1 MSTVRREEA
10 LKISTYQRENAK
22 VVKLLE
28 QAATQEPSSSGYQWV
43 SGDRSNM
50 VDVVTFRQSGTAKG
64 SLERFCEANDIPK
77 SVYDRLRAAVAAGAH
92 RQRASGG
99 IVKFTVT
106 PESLEKLKDQLDQMA
121 ISRDTRPEDGKL
133 TGKELTSFKKLDNGK
148 AATNV
153 RASDALGEIKLRGN
167 RTEHKYSRQVNYVMD
182 LLYSQGSIHGPDQVE
197 RIAGE
202 LPAAQAKAVR
212 AAYAAVSR
220 YLSRGA
226 TSESSFICMDQRR
239 EVQRG
244 LMRTFGA
251 SLDTTEKA
259 ISALRLPRGY

>member
-1 MSTVRREEA
+1 MSSVRREEA

-22 VVKLLE
+22 VVKLL
-28 QAATQEPSSSGYQWV
+28 AKAVTQEPESSGRQWV

-50 VDVVTFRQSGTAKG
+50 VDVITFRQSGTSKG
-64 SLERFCEANDIPK
+64 SLERFCEANNIPN
-77 SVYDRLRAAVAAGAH
+77 SVYERLRAAVAAGAH

-106 PESLEKLKDQLDQMA
+106 DKTLETLKEQLDQMA
-121 ISRDTRPEDGKL
+121 ISRDTRPQDGRL
-133 TGKELTSFKKLDNGK
+133 TGPELTSFKKLDNGK

-153 RASDALGEIKLRGN
+153 RAQDALADIKLTGK
-167 RTEHKYSRQVNYVMD
+167 RTEHKYSRQINYVMD
-182 LLYSQGSIHGPDQVE
+182 LLYSNGSIHGPAHVE
-197 RIAGE
+197 NIANG
-202 LPAAQAKAVR
+202 LGAAEAKAVR

-226 TSESSFICMDQRR
+226 TSEQSFICMDQRR

-251 SLDTTEKA
+251 SFDATEQA
-259 ISALRLPRGY
+259 VSALKLPRGY

>member
-1 MSTVRREEA
+1 MSSVRREEA
-10 LKISTYQRENAK
+10 LDIRKFQRENAK
-22 VVKLLE
+22 IVKLLG
-28 QAATQEPSSSGYQWV
+28 QATTQEPKSSSYRWV
-43 SGDRSNM
+43 SGDRANM
-50 VDVVTFRQSGTAKG
+50 RDVVTFRQSGTAKG
-64 SLERFCEANDIPK
+64 SLERFCDANDIPK

-99 IVKFTVT
+99 IVAFTVT
-106 PESLEKLKDQLDQMA
+106 DESLAKLKEQLDQMA
-121 ISRDTRPEDGKL
+121 ISRDTRPQDGKL

-153 RASDALGEIKLRGN
+153 RASDALAEIKLRGN
-167 RTEHKYSRQVNYVMD
+167 RTELKYSRQVNFVMD
-182 LLYSQGSIHGPDQVE
+182 LLYSRGSIQGADHVD
-197 RIAGE
+197 RIANE
-202 LPAAQAKAVR
+202 LPEAQAKAVR

-226 TSESSFICMDQRR
+226 TNEMGFICMDQRR

-251 SLDTTEKA
+251 SLDATERA
-259 ISALRLPRGY
+259 ISALKLPRGY